1 MEKGKEDEK
10 DRITRRSF
18 LKGVGGAG
26 LALPFVPLPLAGLRR
41 ARAAEERTL
50 TVAWDTEIDTLDPA
64 SFKTIGGYNTVA
76 NIYDTPIYWGV
87 SPIPNKEGF
96 FLSKPGDFVG
106 HMAESWTKEKDG
118 ATLVFKVRKGMK
130 FPTGNLVTAHAF
142 KYSFDRGL
150 QSPGYMRIVIP
161 SLLTTDSP
169 DQFEARDDYT
179 FAIKMKKPNPMA
191 LDIIAL
197 SNNVILDPLEV
208 KKYATKEDPWAAE
221 WLKRNAIGGGPYTL
235 VKNTPGVEVILEAN
249 KGYWQKPPYFERIVL
264 KFVPNEAD
272 RVMLIKR
279 KSVDLVVGRP
289 GLSPK
294 NVKSLEGEP
303 GLKIFSV
310 PDTACHFISMN
321 QQKPPYDNVKVRQ
334 AINYAIPIEAIMP
347 NVLFGY
353 GRQMK
358 SPVPDLTPS
367 YDTSANR
374 YKFDLEKAKAL
385 LKEAG
390 HEKGFATNMAIRVG
404 WAPHEQAAIWIQRE
418 FEKIGI
424 KVNIVKETDATFRQS
439 MSKGDHEISI
449 ESWQSWVNDPFYHLQ
464 FNFHSKAK
472 GTNVNFY
479 SNPAVDKLIE
489 ENMHEPNMEKRNA
502 ASREAQKIIIED
514 AVWGFLWY
522 DNWTRVMKTDLF
534 GLEKRWDT
542 FERYYS
548 FYRKA

>member
-1 MEKGKEDEK
+1 MEKKANQKENV
-10 DRITRRSF
+10 TRRDF
-18 LKGVGGAG
+18 LKGVAGAG
-26 LALPFVPLPLAGLRR
+26 LSLPFLPLPLGSLRR
-41 ARAAEERTL
+41 AHAAEERTL
-50 TVAWDTEIDTLDPA
+50 VVAWDTEIDTLDPA
-64 SFKTIGGYNTVA
+64 SFKTIGAYNVVA
-76 NIYDTPIYWGV
+76 NVYDTPIYWGV
-87 SPIPNKEGF
+87 SPIPDKEGF
-96 FLSKPGDFVG
+96 FLSKPGDFVPRL
-106 HMAESWTKEKDG
+106 AESWTQEKDG
-118 ATLVFKVRKGMK
+118 SVIVFKVRKGVK
-130 FPTGNLVTAHAF
+130 FPTGNTVTAHAF

-169 DQFEARDDYT
+169 DQFEVRDDYT

-191 LDIIAL
+191 MDIVAL
-197 SNNVILDPLEV
+197 SNNAILDPVEV
-208 KKYATKEDPWAAE
+208 KKHATKDDPWAAD
-221 WLKRNAIGGGPYTL
+221 WLKRNVVGGGPYML

-249 KGYWQKPPYFERIVL
+249 KTYWQKPPYFERIVL

-272 RVMLIKR
+272 RVMLLKR
-279 KSVDLVVGRP
+279 KAVDLVVGRP

-310 PDTACHFISMN
+310 PDTTCHFLSMN
-321 QQKPPYDNVKVRQ
+321 QNRPPYNNVKVRQ

-353 GRQMK
+353 GRPMK
-358 SPVPDLTPS
+358 SPVPDITPTH
-367 YDTSANR
+367 DPSANK

-390 HEKGFATNMAIRVG
+390 YEKGFTANLAVRVG
-404 WAPHEQAAIWIQRE
+404 WAPHEQAAIWMQRE

-439 MSKGDHEISI
+439 MSKGDHELAI
-449 ESWQSWVNDPFYHLQ
+449 ESWQSWVNDPMYHLQ
-464 FNFHSKAK
+464 FNFNSKAK

-479 SNPAVDKLIE
+479 SNPVVDKLIE
-489 ENMHEPNMEKRNA
+489 ENMHEPNLEKRAA
-502 ASREAQKIIIED
+502 ASRQIQKILIEE

-522 DNWTRVMKTDLF
+522 DNWTRVMKADLY

-548 FYRKA
+548 VYRKA